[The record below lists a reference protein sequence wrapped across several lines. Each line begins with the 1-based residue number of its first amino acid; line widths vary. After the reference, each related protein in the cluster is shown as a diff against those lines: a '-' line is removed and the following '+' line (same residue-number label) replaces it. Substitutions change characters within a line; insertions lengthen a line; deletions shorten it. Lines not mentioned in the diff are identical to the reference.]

1 MTRGELIDCL
11 RRLHACAE
19 AREWVDGTPGTP
31 EELWST
37 CRRGDWLLWLAMR
50 AGVDRRVVV
59 LAACDCAD
67 LGRGTDG
74 VARDLLEV
82 TRRWARG
89 EATER
94 EVWDAA
100 VEAERGR
107 ALDATR
113 ARSLWAAHAAATAAF
128 SPGRSVAADYASMSA
143 TYAAQVGSGAWTG
156 LSNCA
161 ILARARARIPWAAV
175 EAALLGGA
183 S

>member
-1 MTRGELIDCL
+1 MTRDDLL
-11 RRLHACAE
+11 SRLDDLCACAE
-19 AREWVDGTPGTP
+19 ARAWARATPGTP

-37 CRRGDWLLWLAMR
+37 CPRGDWLLWLAMR

-82 TRRWARG
+82 ARRWARG
-89 EATER
+89 EATGR
-94 EVWDAA
+94 KVWDAA
-100 VEAERGR
+100 AEAERGW

-113 ARSLWAAHAAATAAF
+113 ARSFWAAHAAATAAF

-143 TYAAQVGSGAWTG
+143 TYAAQVGSGVRTG
-156 LSNCA
+156 LLDCA
-161 ILARARARIPWAAV
+161 ILSRARIPWAAV